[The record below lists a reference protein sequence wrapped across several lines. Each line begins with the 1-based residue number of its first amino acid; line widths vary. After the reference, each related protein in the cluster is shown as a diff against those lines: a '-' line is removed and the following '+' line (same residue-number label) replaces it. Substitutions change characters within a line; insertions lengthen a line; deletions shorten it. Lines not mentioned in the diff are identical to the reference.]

1 MGDLM
6 SMQCGRAL
14 GDIFAGIGCFAGCSS
29 STASAGS
36 DSEAPKSASTA
47 SPEQEPKQEQTT
59 SVPVQEKSVGG
70 TRGCGAYI

>member
-14 GDIFAGIGCFAGCSS
+14 GDILAGIGCFAGCSS

-36 DSEAPKSASTA
+36 DSEAPKAASAA
-47 SPEQEPKQEQTT
+47 PQEPESKQEQIT
-59 SVPVQEKSVGG
+59 SVPVQEESVGE
-70 TRGCGAYI
+70 TRGCEACK